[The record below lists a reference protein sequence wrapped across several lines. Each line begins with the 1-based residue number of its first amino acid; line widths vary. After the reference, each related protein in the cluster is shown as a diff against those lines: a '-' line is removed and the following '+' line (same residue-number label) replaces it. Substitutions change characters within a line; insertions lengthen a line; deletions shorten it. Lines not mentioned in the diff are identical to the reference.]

1 MVDIVVVALA
11 SPLHVGV
18 YEDGHLVEHIQSTEH
33 TSEALP
39 LLFEAL
45 ANHYTFQRLFFAR
58 GPGSFMSIK
67 ISYIF
72 LKTLSIALNIP
83 LYASNGFVFNEGR
96 PIKALR
102 KLYFVQEEGIIKTR
116 TYEEP
121 QEQSFDLPQVLD
133 TTCFSEETEPLY
145 MLPAV

>member
-18 YEDGHLVEHIQSTEH
+18 YENGHLIEHIQSTEH

-39 LLFEAL
+39 LLFETL

-72 LKTLSIALNIP
+72 LKTLSIALKIP
-83 LYASNGFVFNEGR
+83 LYACNGFLFNEGK

-102 KLYFVQEEGIIKTR
+102 KLYFVEEEGMIKTR

-121 QEQSFDLPQVLD
+121 QEQSFDVPKILD
-133 TTCFSEETEPLY
+133 ITCFSEETEPLY